1 MQEVVFDIANKND
14 IGELVRLRI
23 AYILEDFGPISEDG
37 KRNME
42 ERLPEYFERRLGK
55 EIVAFVARAEGR
67 LVAAV
72 LLLIVEKPMNPSIPN
87 GLCGDVLSVYTEEAY
102 RGRGICSTLM
112 KNMIDYAK
120 AKELSRIT
128 LSATKDGYPVYKKA
142 GFTDRV
148 SKYTEM
154 ILPLSEK

>member
-1 MQEVVFDIANKND
+1 MQDVVFDVANRND
-14 IGELVRLRI
+14 IDELVRLRI
-23 AYILEDFGPISEDG
+23 AYILEDFGPISEE
-37 KRNME
+37 KKKNME
-42 ERLPEYFERRLGK
+42 DRLPEYFERRLGK
-55 EIVAFVARAEGR
+55 EIMAFVARAEGR

-112 KNMIDYAK
+112 KNMVDYAK
-120 AKELSRIT
+120 KEGLSRIT

-154 ILPLSEK
+154 ILNLREE

>member
-1 MQEVVFDIANKND
+1 MQDVVFDVANRSD
-14 IGELVRLRI
+14 IDELVRLRI
-23 AYILEDFGPISEDG
+23 AYILEDFGPISEEE
-37 KRNME
+37 KKNME
-42 ERLPEYFERRLGK
+42 DRLPEYFERRLGK
-55 EIVAFVARAEGR
+55 EIMAFVARAEGR

-87 GLCGDVLSVYTEEAY
+87 GLCGDVLSVYTEETY

-112 KNMIDYAK
+112 KNMVDYAK
-120 AKELSRIT
+120 KEGLSRIT

-154 ILPLSEK
+154 ILNLREQ

>member
-1 MQEVVFDIANKND
+1 MQNVVFDIANRSD
-14 IGELVRLRI
+14 IDELVRLRI
-23 AYILEDFGPISEDG
+23 AYILEDFGPISEEE
-37 KRNME
+37 KKNME
-42 ERLPEYFERRLGK
+42 DRLPEYFERRLGK
-55 EIVAFVARAEGR
+55 EIVGFVARAEGR

-112 KNMIDYAK
+112 KNMVDYAK
-120 AKELSRIT
+120 KEGLSRIT

-154 ILPLSEK
+154 ILNLREQ

>member
-1 MQEVVFDIANKND
+1 MQDVVFEVANRND
-14 IGELVRLRI
+14 IDELVRLRI
-23 AYILEDFGPISEDG
+23 AYILEDFGPISEEE
-37 KRNME
+37 KKNME
-42 ERLPEYFERRLGK
+42 DRLPEYFERRLGK
-55 EIVAFVARAEGR
+55 EIMAFVARAEGR

-112 KNMIDYAK
+112 KNMVDYAK
-120 AKELSRIT
+120 KEGLSRIT
-128 LSATKDGYPVYKKA
+128 LSATKEGYPVYKKA

-154 ILPLSEK
+154 ILNLREQ